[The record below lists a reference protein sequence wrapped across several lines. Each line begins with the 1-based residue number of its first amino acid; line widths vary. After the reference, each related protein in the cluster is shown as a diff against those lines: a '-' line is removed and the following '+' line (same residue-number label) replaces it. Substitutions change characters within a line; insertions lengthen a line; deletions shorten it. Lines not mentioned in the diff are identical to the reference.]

1 MQLARDFAAC
11 VILNI
16 RLLKGE
22 IKMLK
27 WKNLKVLHGCLTVF
41 SVSCIIGISL
51 GFAKYYGIPVI
62 LNRSICAWD
71 SAILVF
77 SATYLGLKA
86 TLGQKF
92 KV

>member
-1 MQLARDFAAC
+1 MR
-11 VILNI
+11 
-16 RLLKGE
+16 
-22 IKMLK
+22 K

-41 SVSCIIGISL
+41 SVASIIGISL
-51 GFAKYYGIPVI
+51 GFARYYGLLVV
-62 LNRSICAWD
+62 LDRSICAWD

-92 KV
+92 EL